1 MQSDKSLSKI
11 MNFSRLLSVIAML
24 SIAGCNLQT
33 PQTNTQPTESRS
45 LRGGTPS
52 PIATTVPAKPKSEIE
67 EATLIAVGDIMMHS
81 TQTRSGYDAKKKT
94 YNFDTFFAPVKSILS
109 TGDWVIGNLE
119 TPLAGQDAGGYTGY
133 PLFNAPAELADAAKK
148 AGFNIL
154 TTANN
159 HALDRGEKGVIRTI
173 ANLRDRKI
181 ASTGTAR
188 SAAEASRILIST
200 KNNISLAILAYTYG
214 TNGIPIPKGK
224 DYLVALIDQKK
235 IIKDIAKARKQGAD
249 IIAISLHF
257 GNEYQ
262 RQPNSEQKQLVE
274 NLLKAGADIILG
286 SHPHVVQ
293 PYKIFNFPGKN
304 GKTRK
309 AVAIYSM
316 GNFISGQN
324 KKYTDLGVILQVNIR
339 KTFPEKTTAITD
351 VKTHPTWV
359 QRYSLNNKLNY
370 RVLPLAKT
378 VTDKKDPL
386 LATSQYPVLKKDLQD
401 MNNHLNSLNK
411 PQDNK

>member
-1 MQSDKSLSKI
+1 

-24 SIAGCNLQT
+24 SIAGCNIQT
-33 PQTNTQPTESRS
+33 PKTNTQPTESRS
-45 LRGGTPS
+45 
-52 PIATTVPAKPKSEIE
+52 PIATPVSAKPKPEIE
-67 EATLIAVGDIMMHS
+67 EAKLIAVGDIMMHS
-81 TQTRSGYDAKKKT
+81 TQTRSGYDVKKQT
-94 YNFDTFFAPVKSILS
+94 YNFDSFFTPVKSILS

-119 TPLAGQDAGGYTGY
+119 TPLAGKDAGGYTGY
-133 PLFNAPAELADAAKK
+133 PLFNAPAQLADAAKK

-188 SAAEASRILIST
+188 SAAEASQILIST

-214 TNGIPIPKGK
+214 TNGIPIPQGK
-224 DYLVALIDQKK
+224 DYLVSLIDEKK
-235 IIKDIAKARKQGAD
+235 IVKDIAKARTKGAD

-257 GNEYQ
+257 GDEYQ
-262 RQPNSEQKQLVE
+262 RQPNTQQKQLVQ

-316 GNFISGQN
+316 GNFISGQTKN
-324 KKYTDLGVILQVNIR
+324 YTDLGVIFQVNIR
-339 KTFPEKTTAITD
+339 KKITEKTTEITGI
-351 VKTHPTWV
+351 TPIPTWV
-359 QRYSLNNKLNY
+359 HRYPQNNQMKY
-370 RVLPLAKT
+370 RILALKQT
-378 VTDKKDPL
+378 VTKKKDSL
-386 LATSQYPVLKKDLQD
+386 LTNSQYPVLQTYLQK
-401 MNNHLNSLNK
+401 MNNHLNSLNSQK
-411 PQDNK
+411 KSK

>member
-1 MQSDKSLSKI
+1 
-11 MNFSRLLSVIAML
+11 MNFRLLFSLIAML
-24 SIAGCNLQT
+24 SIAGCNIQT
-33 PQTNTQPTESRS
+33 PKTNTQPAER
-45 LRGGTPS
+45 RS
-52 PIATTVPAKPKSEIE
+52 PIATPVPAKPKSELE

-94 YNFDTFFAPVKSILS
+94 YNFDSFFAPVKSILS

-119 TPLAGQDAGGYTGY
+119 TPLAGEDAGGYTGY
-133 PLFNAPAELADAAKK
+133 PLFNAPAQLADAAKK
-148 AGFNIL
+148 ARFNIL

-181 ASTGTAR
+181 ASTGTAT
-188 SAAEASRILIST
+188 STAEASRTLIST
-200 KNNISLAILAYTYG
+200 KNNISLAMLAYTYS

-286 SHPHVVQ
+286 SHTHVVQ
-293 PYKIFNFPGKN
+293 PYKIFKFPGKN

-339 KTFPEKTTAITD
+339 KTLPEKTTEITD

-359 QRYSLNNKLNY
+359 HRYSLNNKLNY

-386 LATSQYPVLKKDLQD
+386 LATSQYPVLKRDLQD

-411 PQDNK
+411 PQHNK

>member
-1 MQSDKSLSKI
+1 MD
-11 MNFSRLLSVIAML
+11 FRRLLSVIAML
-24 SIAGCNLQT
+24 SIASCNIQT
-33 PQTNTQPTESRS
+33 PKTNTQPTESRS
-45 LRGGTPS
+45 
-52 PIATTVPAKPKSEIE
+52 PIAAPVPAKPKSEIE
-67 EATLIAVGDIMMHS
+67 EAKLIAVGDIMMHS
-81 TQTRSGYDAKKKT
+81 TQTRSGYDAKKQT
-94 YNFDTFFAPVKSILS
+94 YNFDSFFAPVKSILS

-119 TPLAGQDAGGYTGY
+119 TPLAGEDAGGYTGY
-133 PLFNAPAELADAAKK
+133 PLFNAPAQLADAAKK

-173 ANLRDRKI
+173 ANLRDRQI

-214 TNGIPIPKGK
+214 TNGIPIPQGK
-224 DYLVALIDQKK
+224 NYLVSLIDEKK
-235 IIKDIAKARKQGAD
+235 IVKDIAKARKQGAD

-257 GNEYQ
+257 GNEYE
-262 RQPNSEQKQLVE
+262 RQPNTQQKQLVE

-293 PYKIFNFPGKN
+293 PYKIFKFPGRN

-316 GNFISGQN
+316 GNFISGQTKN
-324 KKYTDLGVILQVNIR
+324 YTDLGVIFQVNIR
-339 KTFPEKTTAITD
+339 KKTTEKTTEITGI
-351 VKTHPTWV
+351 TPIPTWV
-359 QRYSLNNKLNY
+359 HCYPLNNQIKY
-370 RVLPLAKT
+370 RILALEQT
-378 VTDKKDPL
+378 VTKKKDSL
-386 LATSQYPVLKKDLQD
+386 LANSQYPVLETYLQQ
-401 MNNHLNSLNK
+401 MKNHLNSLK
-411 PQDNK
+411 SQKKSK

>member
-1 MQSDKSLSKI
+1 MD
-11 MNFSRLLSVIAML
+11 FRRLLSVIAML
-24 SIAGCNLQT
+24 SIAGCNIQT
-33 PQTNTQPTESRS
+33 PKTNTQPTESRS

-52 PIATTVPAKPKSEIE
+52 PIAAPVPAQPKSQIE
-67 EATLIAVGDIMMHS
+67 EAKLIAVGDIMMHS

-94 YNFDTFFAPVKSILS
+94 YNFDNFFAPVKSILS
-109 TGDWVIGNLE
+109 AGDWVIGNLE
-119 TPLAGQDAGGYTGY
+119 TPLAGEDAGGYTGY
-133 PLFNAPAELADAAKK
+133 PLFNAPAQLADAAKK

-181 ASTGTAR
+181 ASTGTAT
-188 SAAEASRILIST
+188 SAAEASRTLIST
-200 KNNISLAILAYTYG
+200 KNNISLAKLAYTYG

-224 DYLVALIDQKK
+224 DYLVSLIDEKK
-235 IIKDIAKARKQGAD
+235 IVKDIAKARKQGAD

-262 RQPNSEQKQLVE
+262 RQPNTQQKQLVE

-293 PYKIFNFPGKN
+293 PYKIFKFPAKN

-339 KTFPEKTTAITD
+339 KKFPEKTTEITE

-359 QRYSLNNKLNY
+359 HRYSLNNKLNY

-386 LATSQYPVLKKDLQD
+386 LAPSQYPVLKRDLQD

>member
-1 MQSDKSLSKI
+1 
-11 MNFSRLLSVIAML
+11 MNFRRLLSVIAML
-24 SIAGCNLQT
+24 SIAGCNIQT

-52 PIATTVPAKPKSEIE
+52 PIATPVSAEPKSEIE
-67 EATLIAVGDIMMHS
+67 EAKLIAVGDIMMHS
-81 TQTRSGYDAKKKT
+81 TQTRSGYDAKKQT
-94 YNFDTFFAPVKSILS
+94 YNFDSFFAPVKSILS

-119 TPLAGQDAGGYTGY
+119 TPLAGEDAGGYTGY
-133 PLFNAPAELADAAKK
+133 PLFNAPAQLADAAKK

-181 ASTGTAR
+181 ASTGTAE
-188 SAAEASRILIST
+188 SKAASDRTLIST
-200 KNNISLAILAYTYG
+200 KNNISLALLAYTYG
-214 TNGIPIPKGK
+214 TNGIPVPKGK
-224 DYLVALIDQKK
+224 DYLVSLIDEKK

-262 RQPNSEQKQLVE
+262 RQPNTQQKQLVE

-293 PYKIFNFPGKN
+293 PYKIFKFSGKN

-324 KKYTDLGVILQVNIR
+324 KKYTDLGVIFQVNIR
-339 KTFPEKTTAITD
+339 KIFPEKTTEITE

-359 QRYSLNNKLNY
+359 QSYSLNNKLNY

-386 LATSQYPVLKKDLQD
+386 LATSEYPVLTRDLQD

-411 PQDNK
+411 PQDKK

>member
-1 MQSDKSLSKI
+1 
-11 MNFSRLLSVIAML
+11 MNFRRLLSIIAML
-24 SIAGCNLQT
+24 SIAGCNVQT
-33 PQTNTQPTESRS
+33 PQTNTQTTESRS
-45 LRGGTPS
+45 
-52 PIATTVPAKPKSEIE
+52 PIATPVPVKPKSEIK

-119 TPLAGQDAGGYTGY
+119 TPLAGEDAGGYTGY
-133 PLFNAPAELADAAKK
+133 PLFNAPAQLADAAKK

-173 ANLRDRKI
+173 ANLSDRKI
-181 ASTGTAR
+181 ASTGTAT
-188 SAAEASRILIST
+188 SAAEASRTLIST
-200 KNNISLAILAYTYG
+200 KNNISLALLAYTYG

-224 DYLVALIDQKK
+224 DYLVSLIDEKK
-235 IIKDIAKARKQGAD
+235 IVKDIAKARKQGTD

-257 GNEYQ
+257 GDEYQ
-262 RQPNSEQKQLVE
+262 RQPNTQQKQLVE

-293 PYKIFNFPGKN
+293 PYKIFKFPGKN

-324 KKYTDLGVILQVNIR
+324 KKYTDLGVILQVNLR
-339 KTFPEKTTAITD
+339 KKFPEKTTEITE

-359 QRYSLNNKLNY
+359 HRYSLNNKFNY

-378 VTDKKDPL
+378 VADKKDPL
-386 LATSQYPVLKKDLQD
+386 LATSQYPALKRDLQD

>member
-1 MQSDKSLSKI
+1 MK
-11 MNFSRLLSVIAML
+11 FRVTL
-24 SIAGCNLQT
+24 SIIVFFVIGGCNVQ
-33 PQTNTQPTESRS
+33 PPKNNTQRTESRS
-45 LRGGTPS
+45 
-52 PIATTVPAKPKSEIE
+52 PIAATIPAKPKPEIK

-81 TQTRSGYDAKKKT
+81 TQTRSGYDAKRQT
-94 YNFDTFFAPVKSILS
+94 YNFDNFFTPVKNILS
-109 TGDWVIGNLE
+109 KGDWVIGNLE
-119 TPLAGQDAGGYTGY
+119 TPLAGEDAGGYTGY

-181 ASTGTAR
+181 PSTGTAG
-188 SAAEASRILIST
+188 SVAEASRTLIST

-214 TNGIPIPKGK
+214 TNGIPIPQGK
-224 DYLVALIDQKK
+224 DYLVSLIDEKK

-249 IIAISLHF
+249 IVTISLHF
-257 GNEYQ
+257 GDEYQ
-262 RQPNSEQKQLVE
+262 RQPNPQQKQLVE

-293 PYKIFNFPGKN
+293 PYKIFKFPGKN

-316 GNFISGQN
+316 GNFISGQT
-324 KKYTDLGVILQVNIR
+324 KDYTDLGVIFQVSIR
-339 KTFPEKTTAITD
+339 KNFPETTTEVTGIKAI
-351 VKTHPTWV
+351 PTWV
-359 QRYSLNNKLNY
+359 HRYTLNNKTNY
-370 RVLPLAKT
+370 RILPLET
-378 VTDKKDPL
+378 TITQKKDAL
-386 LATSQYPVLKKDLQD
+386 LATSQYPVLKGYLQE
-401 MNNHLNSLNK
+401 MNNHLKSLN
-411 PQDNK
+411 NKDKTAVETAPTKTNSASAE

>member
-1 MQSDKSLSKI
+1 
-11 MNFSRLLSVIAML
+11 MNFRRLLSVIAML
-24 SIAGCNLQT
+24 SIAGCNIQT

-52 PIATTVPAKPKSEIE
+52 PIAAPVPTKPKSEIK
-67 EATLIAVGDIMMHS
+67 EAKLIAVGDIMMHS
-81 TQTRSGYDAKKKT
+81 TQTRSGYDAKNKT

-119 TPLAGQDAGGYTGY
+119 TPLAGEDAGGYTGY
-133 PLFNAPAELADAAKK
+133 PLFNAPAQLADAAKK

-173 ANLRDRKI
+173 ANLSDRKI
-181 ASTGTAR
+181 ASTGTAT
-188 SAAEASRILIST
+188 STGEASRTLIST
-200 KNNISLAILAYTYG
+200 KNNISLAMLAYTYG

-224 DYLVALIDQKK
+224 DYLVSLIDEKK

-257 GNEYQ
+257 GDEYQ
-262 RQPNSEQKQLVE
+262 RQPNTQQKQLVE

-339 KTFPEKTTAITD
+339 KKFPEKITEITE

-359 QRYSLNNKLNY
+359 HRYSQNNKTNY
-370 RVLPLAKT
+370 RVLPLETT
-378 VTDKKDPL
+378 VSQKKDAL
-386 LATSQYPVLKKDLQD
+386 LATSQYPVLAKYLQD
-401 MNNHLNSLNK
+401 MNNHLNSLNSPK
-411 PQDNK
+411 KSK